1 MVTID
6 STNHTATVID
16 KNTTSVTPPVKTVDD
31 NDVYIGQTVT
41 YTVKFKTANYNTRD
55 GEQKKI
61 VSYTIKDT
69 LPEFL
74 KNVNVTSI
82 TVGGAAI
89 TTQQFDEDGKIVIA
103 WIDGQGNH
111 LYKNGA
117 EIVITY
123 TAVVD
128 DDAAIDGNGNTNEVS
143 LSWNDVDGPVP
154 PPNPDQYKSSTT
166 IYTYA
171 IALKKVNDEGKALAG
186 AKFQLPFYVKAT
198 PAADGAYI
206 YAGTAAGNGLINE
219 ITTPAD
225 GVIIIKGLESG
236 AAVSITEIEAP
247 DGYNKL
253 TTPVSVTPT
262 KTGETTT
269 NVTVYLDAN
278 GNVVNTE
285 TETIVTVVSDK
296 IAATAIVV
304 VNKAGAE
311 LPATG
316 GMGTTMFYIFGFTMM
331 MAAVVLLVTK
341 KRMADAV

>member
-82 TVGGAAI
+82 TFGGSAI
-89 TTQQFDEDGKIVIA
+89 TPQQCDEDGKIVIA
-103 WIDGQGNH
+103 WVDAQGNH

-171 IALKKVNDEGKALAG
+171 LALKKVNDKGTALAG
-186 AKFQLPFYVKAT
+186 ATFQFLFYVKET
-198 PAADGAYI
+198 PDANGAYI
-206 YAGTAAGNGLINE
+206 YAGITAGDGLTNT
-219 ITTPAD
+219 ITTPASGEIVVK
-225 GVIIIKGLESG
+225 GVASG
-236 AAVSITEIEAP
+236 TYTITETVAP
-247 DGYNKL
+247 NGYNKL
-253 TTPVSVTPT
+253 TASVSVEAVQTSA
-262 KTGETTT
+262 TTT
-269 NVTVYLDAN
+269 SVTKYLDEN
-278 GNVVNTE
+278 GNVVDE
-285 TETIVTVVSDK
+285 TTQTSVVYTNENL
-296 IAATAIVV
+296 AASVIFV

-316 GMGTTMFYIFGFTMM
+316 GMGTTMFYIFGGTMM